1 MNIEAMKTELREL
14 NAQAETLE
22 TKRRELR
29 QQIADAQALFKVGE
43 RVTYDGAK
51 YVWQI
56 TNIGVGYS
64 NEPMYFGAAL
74 KKGGAPGAISR
85 QIFVPHKAALRAA

>member
-1 MNIEAMKTELREL
+1 MDIEAMKAELREL
-14 NAQAETLE
+14 NAQAEAMD

-29 QQIADAQALFKVGE
+29 QQIADAQAKFKVGD

-56 TNIGVGYS
+56 TSIGPGYS
-64 NEPMYFGAAL
+64 NEPKYFGAKL
-74 KKGGAPGAISR
+74 KKDGTPGMMIGN
-85 QIFVPHKAALRAA
+85 ICVPYDVKLRAA